1 LYLNYFNQ
9 SRTFVCAKKN
19 RLDIIQDELDDIDDS
34 DLTLKL
40 IVDDTLG
47 CSLQL
52 YYPFALD
59 ACLIMMFF
67 NCIFT
72 GRIKE
77 TKYSQDVLE
86 LKFLNCW

>member
-40 IVDDTLG
+40 IV
-47 CSLQL
+47 
-52 YYPFALD
+52 
-59 ACLIMMFF
+59 
-67 NCIFT
+67 
-72 GRIKE
+72 
-77 TKYSQDVLE
+77 
-86 LKFLNCW
+86 